1 MALKRIYQVAKELNI
16 SHLEILDFL
25 KSKDVSV
32 ANHMAPVDS
41 DIYDMIL
48 VEFSKEKADVERVR
62 KEKARKEI
70 IKTKDSLYDELEVR
84 IKELHPYELPEI
96 ISVPIDKGLNKYLDW
111 ISESTK

>member
-48 VEFSKEKADVERVR
+48 VEFSKEKADFERIR
-62 KEKARKEI
+62 KKKLEKK
-70 IKTKDSLYDELEVR
+70 L
-84 IKELHPYELPEI
+84 
-96 ISVPIDKGLNKYLDW
+96 
-111 ISESTK
+111 